1 MLEREYFF
9 KLFLNLKDCRISDF
23 LVLSIKVEDIQNIN
37 FQFVTEQVTDINSKK
52 RSKNIQWRLKNV
64 SNQSTRDSFYPEF
77 NFLKWTSFTA
87 SAACRVDSYFE
98 TANGTLHGIRNSK
111 PRVKPHGQPST
122 CLPRV

>member
-52 RSKNIQWRLKNV
+52 RSKNIQ
-64 SNQSTRDSFYPEF
+64 
-77 NFLKWTSFTA
+77 
-87 SAACRVDSYFE
+87 
-98 TANGTLHGIRNSK
+98 
-111 PRVKPHGQPST
+111 
-122 CLPRV
+122 